1 MKLILVGLGS
11 FGSSWYRRLKSDY
24 PDLDVAVVDAN
35 PERAAL
41 LGDSDDPFYTSVTDA
56 IESERPNFLLNAT
69 PPQVHAAV
77 NHTAFDH
84 RLPVL
89 CEKPISDDYEDAVWT
104 VARAETE
111 GIPFMV
117 AENYRRAPAMR
128 RVKELIDGG
137 AIGTLTAMHCDLYQ
151 PYYTEKPYFV
161 QMTHPLLADVV
172 VHHLDLMRH
181 LTGSEGRRI
190 YAHGYSPQGSWHPGN
205 VALDLVLEMEGGVR
219 ATLVGSLVTG
229 GAETGWPGHWRIEG
243 TDGTIAVA
251 GDEIQVSVGG
261 VPSQTFADV
270 SSDRSCGPL
279 DDFLLLLDGK
289 EGIESTGTDYIKTQ
303 ALVYYA
309 KQSCDCNQA
318 IDIQLPQAC
327 ETGNWREEEMF
338 RTTRYQGA
346 IVRGHCI
353 LLIQHRHH
361 EDGRSYWLIPGGGR
375 APRETYEQVVR
386 REMLEE
392 THLDVRVERLLL
404 EDHVPRRGIYSRY
417 RTYLCTPVGG
427 EAQPGYEPEEDAAA
441 AYGIV
446 AVAWFDLRDPSS
458 WDPMV
463 REDAITFPL
472 LQRIR
477 AALGYIPEA
486 EAGEM
491 DNHGWGPFA
500 GSV

>member
-11 FGSSWYRRLKSDY
+11 FGSSWYKRLKRDY
-24 PDLDVAVVDAN
+24 ADLDVAVVDAH

-41 LGDSDDPFYTSVTDA
+41 LEGSGKAFYTSLEEA
-56 IESERPNFLLNAT
+56 IQHEQPDFILNAT
-69 PPQVHAAV
+69 PPHVHTEV
-77 NHTAFDH
+77 IHTAFDH

-89 CEKPISDDYEDAVWT
+89 CEKPISDDYEDVVWA
-104 VARAETE
+104 VARAEKE

-128 RVKELIDGG
+128 RVKELIDSG

-151 PYYTEKPYFV
+151 PYRTEKPYF
-161 QMTHPLLADVV
+161 MRMKHPLLVDVV
-172 VHHLDLMRH
+172 VHHLDLMRY

-190 YAHGYSPQGSWHPGN
+190 YAHGYCPPESWHPGN
-205 VALDLVLEMEGGVR
+205 VALDLVLEMGGGVR
-219 ATLVGSLVTG
+219 ASFVGSLVTRG
-229 GAETGWPGHWRIEG
+229 PETGWPGHWRIEG
-243 TDGTIAVA
+243 TAGTIISA
-251 GDEIQVSVGG
+251 GDEIQVCVHGAQGQTIAG
-261 VPSQTFADV
+261 VSDV
-270 SSDRSCGPL
+270 RTNGPL
-279 DDFLLLLDGK
+279 DDFRLLLGGK
-289 EGIESTGTDYIKTQ
+289 GGIESTGADYVKTQ

-318 IDIQLPQAC
+318 IDIQLPRAC
-327 ETGNWREEEMF
+327 ETGEWSEEEMF

-346 IVRGHCI
+346 IVRDHHI

-375 APRETYEQVVR
+375 APRETYEQGVR

-427 EAQPGYEPEEDAAA
+427 EAQPGYEPEEDASA

-446 AVAWFDLRDPSS
+446 AVTWLDLRDTSS
-458 WDPMV
+458 WDPV
-463 REDAITFPL
+463 IREDVITFPL

-477 AALGYIPEA
+477 AALGYISDS
-486 EAGEM
+486 G
-491 DNHGWGPFA
+491 
-500 GSV
+500 V